1 MEAKPSVGGSLDTFN
16 WNVVVKFTIFVNLHY
31 ETFESGCQKPF
42 ATNSELCIRNLVGF
56 CDRFVN

>member
-42 ATNSELCIRNLVGF
+42 ATRIVYKKSGWVL
-56 CDRFVN
+56 